1 MQSSTLR
8 EFLFREVDNSPLV
21 FFRIVFGF
29 LCFAEAFGALLTGWV
44 EETFVE
50 PDFTFT
56 FIGFEWL
63 HFVNGPQAYAWF
75 AVMAVF
81 GLLIMLGLFYR
92 ASTMGYFIMWA
103 CVYFAQ
109 KSHYNNHY
117 YLLLLL
123 LAFMAIVPAAN
134 AFSLDTKFGRIPK
147 KLTCPRWSLLIFIFQ
162 LLIVYTYA
170 AFSKIYP
177 DWLAAEPIRIWF
189 RYKHTYPLIGG
200 LLQEQWVH
208 YMVAYGGIAFDMLII
223 PALIWRRTRPFAF
236 GITFFFHLFNSFVF
250 QIGIFPYLM
259 LGMNAFFFPPE
270 QVRRFIFR
278 RRPAVAEVPAPASLR
293 TWHKVGMAV
302 LGVYFVFQILLP
314 LRYHLFDSNVH
325 WSEEGHRLA
334 WKMMLRAKSGRAHYI
349 AEHPETGKRELIDI
363 NEVITRNQRGKSA
376 IRPDMI
382 WQLAQHL
389 DSVYAKK
396 WGVDPLIFVDAR
408 STLNGHPY
416 QQLIDP
422 KVDLSATPWEPFKT
436 SDWILPWDPDSVPG
450 PSNSLPN

>member
-1 MQSSTLR
+1 MLSSSIKSQ
-8 EFLFREVDNSPLV
+8 LFREVDNSPLV

-29 LCFAEAFGALLTGWV
+29 LCFAEAGGALLTGWV

-50 PDFTFT
+50 PNFSFT

-63 HFVNGPQAYAWF
+63 HFINGPQAYFWF
-75 AVMAVF
+75 GGMAIL
-81 GLLIMLGLFYR
+81 GLCIMLGLFYR
-92 ASTMGYFIMWA
+92 ASTIGYMLMWA

-123 LAFMAIVPAAN
+123 LAFMALVPAAN

-147 KLTCPRWSLLIFIFQ
+147 KLTCPRWTLLIFIFQ
-162 LLIVYTYA
+162 LFIVYTYA

-189 RYKHTYPLIGG
+189 RYKQNYPLIGD
-200 LLQEQWVH
+200 LLQERWVH
-208 YMVAYGGIAFDMLII
+208 YLVAYGGIAFDMFII
-223 PALIWRRTRPFAF
+223 PALWWRRTRPYAFA
-236 GITFFFHLFNSFVF
+236 ITFFFHLFNSFVF

-270 QVRRFIFR
+270 QVRKFIFR
-278 RRPAVAEVPAPASLR
+278 RRPPVAEIPAPDHLDTR
-293 TWHKVGMAV
+293 QRIGIWV
-302 LGVYFVFQILLP
+302 LSIYFVIQILLP
-314 LRYHLFDSNVH
+314 VRYHLFDSNVH

-334 WKMMLRAKSGRAHYI
+334 WKMMLRAKSGKANYI
-349 AEHPETGKRELIDI
+349 AQHPETGKRELINI
-363 NEVITRNQRGKSA
+363 YEIITRNQRGKSA

-382 WQLAQHL
+382 WQLSQHL

-396 WGVDPLIFVDAR
+396 WGVDPLIFVEAK

-416 QQLIDP
+416 QVLIDP
-422 KVDLSATPWEPFKT
+422 TVDLSAVPWEHFKT
-436 SDWILPWDPDSVPG
+436 ADWILPWNPDSVPP
-450 PSNSLPN
+450 PSNALPN